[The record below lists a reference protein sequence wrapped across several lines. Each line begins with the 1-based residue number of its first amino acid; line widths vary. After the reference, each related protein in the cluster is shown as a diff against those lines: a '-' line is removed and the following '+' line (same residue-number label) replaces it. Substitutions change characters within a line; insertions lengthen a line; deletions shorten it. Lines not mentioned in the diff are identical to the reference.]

1 MGSFSRDSRG
11 GGRSFDRPRFGG
23 NSFNRGGDRGASDR
37 PMFTAI
43 CSNCGKECQVPFR
56 PTNGKPVYCS
66 ECFEKMGN
74 TRSDSP
80 RGEFGRDER
89 PSFNRPQAPAF
100 DQSRAQLDAI
110 NIKLERIL
118 KILET
123 KIPTPAVVA
132 QVTEEV
138 KEVAAPK
145 VEKKAKKSATI
156 KK

>member
-23 NSFNRGGDRGASDR
+23 NSFNRGNDRGGSDR

-74 TRSDSP
+74 SRSDSP
-80 RGEFGRDER
+80 RNEFGRDER

-123 KIPTPAVVA
+123 KIPTP
-132 QVTEEV
+132 EV
-138 KEVAAPK
+138 KEVVAPK
-145 VEKKAKKSATI
+145 VEKKAKKAPI